1 MTSFVKMSSFSYLE
15 NYSRFLPGV
24 FYFKVFMFL
33 VFMEK
38 KRYKKYNNTKL
49 AIGIGKGV
57 LSFLL
62 ILLFVALGYSTS
74 LADYLSR
81 YLSNSYFLF
90 MAFVFVVGIATAI
103 IFAPLNYYSE
113 FYLEHK
119 YNLSNQT
126 FIKWIMEGLKGLLVS
141 VIIGVPVLLFFFY
154 VLSEFGTL
162 WWLPLAIGLFVISVV
177 LGRIAPVLILPLF
190 YKVTSVED
198 ENLPADK
205 AGLKSSIEK
214 LATEAG
220 MRVENVY
227 KFDMSKNTKKAN
239 AAFTGLGKSKR
250 ILLGDTLLENYSKD
264 EIETV
269 IAHEVGHYKKKHII
283 KNIII
288 GTASSFLT
296 LFVIAVLYENTIGIF
311 GFNSITEIAALPLL
325 SLWGAVIALIQ
336 SPLSNILSRKFE
348 YEADEYAVTVTG
360 KAAPY
365 ISTLEKLTEQNLGDK
380 DPHPFIEWFFYSHPS
395 IKNRI
400 KALMKFI
407 DKSDL
412 SNELEFEGN

>member
-1 MTSFVKMSSFSYLE
+1 
-15 NYSRFLPGV
+15 LPGV
-24 FYFKVFMFL
+24 FYFKALILDFMD
-33 VFMEK
+33 K
-38 KRYKKYNNTKL
+38 KTYKKYNNTKL
-49 AIGIGKGV
+49 AISIGKGV
-57 LSFLL
+57 ISFFL
-62 ILLFVALGYSTS
+62 ILLFVALGYSTR
-74 LADYLSR
+74 LADYLSQ
-81 YLSNSYFLF
+81 YFSNSYFLF
-90 MAFVFVVGIATAI
+90 ITFVFVVGVVTTV
-103 IFAPLNYYSE
+103 IFAPVNYYSE

-126 FIKWIMEGLKGLLVS
+126 FIKWIVEGLKGLLIS
-141 VIIGVPVLLFFFY
+141 VIIGVPILLFFFY
-154 VLSEFGTL
+154 VLSEFGSL
-162 WWLPLAIGLFVISVV
+162 WWLPLALGLFVISVV

-190 YKVTSVED
+190 YKVTPVEE

-205 AGLKSSIEK
+205 VGLKSSIEK

-220 MRVENVY
+220 MRIENVY

-296 LFVIAVLYENTIGIF
+296 LFIIAVLYENTIGIF
-311 GFNSITEIAALPLL
+311 GFSSITEIAALPLL

-400 KALMKFI
+400 NALMKFI